1 MENKKPVFS
10 IENDSVISVVSE
22 LHSYFRD
29 LQSYYK
35 IAKGEILSQLELT
48 SDEAK
53 TEELKNKLLKVE
65 EKIDYFHVLNNAVS
79 IADTV
84 VHTNTMISEFGTVE
98 KKY

>member
-35 IAKGEILSQLELT
+35 IAKGEILSQLEFT
-48 SDEAK
+48 NDEAK
-53 TEELKNKLLKVE
+53 TEELKNKLLEIE

-84 VHTNTMISEFGTVE
+84 VHAKTMISEFGTVE
-98 KKY
+98 KNN

>member
-53 TEELKNKLLKVE
+53 TEELKNKLLEVE

-98 KKY
+98 KKN